1 MFKSSSPSALSDSQ
15 DAIIGKNIKLTG
27 SIDSPDRVILNGQVT
42 GNVSCTVLE
51 IGIDGK
57 LEGNVKAET
66 VIIDG
71 RLTGDVDAT
80 RLKLASSSFVNGE
93 MRYQIIEV
101 EEGAQLEGSFVQQKS
116 ASPAKAVAAD
126 AKAETDK

>member
-1 MFKSSSPSALSDSQ
+1 MFKSSSPSTHSDSQ

-42 GNVSCTVLE
+42 GDVSCTILE
-51 IGIDGK
+51 IGIDGR

-71 RLTGDVDAT
+71 RLTGDVEAT
-80 RLKLASSSFVNGE
+80 RLKLASSSYVNGE

-116 ASPAKAVAAD
+116 AGPAKTAAVE
-126 AKAETDK
+126 AEKDK

>member
-1 MFKSSSPSALSDSQ
+1 MFKSSSPHAHSDSQ

-42 GNVSCTVLE
+42 GDVSCTVLE

-66 VIIDG
+66 VIIGG

-80 RLKLASSSFVNGE
+80 RLKLASSSYVNGE
-93 MRYQIIEV
+93 MRYHIIEV

-116 ASPAKAVAAD
+116 AGPAKAVAATE
-126 AKAETDK
+126 AETDK

>member
-1 MFKSSSPSALSDSQ
+1 MFKSSSPHAHSDSQ

-42 GNVSCTVLE
+42 GNVSCMVLE

-116 ASPAKAVAAD
+116 ASPAKTAAAD

>member
-1 MFKSSSPSALSDSQ
+1 
-15 DAIIGKNIKLTG
+15 
-27 SIDSPDRVILNGQVT
+27 
-42 GNVSCTVLE
+42 
-51 IGIDGK
+51 

-80 RLKLASSSFVNGE
+80 RLKLASSSYVNGE
-93 MRYQIIEV
+93 MRYHIIEV

-116 ASPAKAVAAD
+116 ANPAKTVAA
-126 AKAETDK
+126 ATVAETDK

>member
-1 MFKSSSPSALSDSQ
+1 MFKSSSPPAHSDSQ

-71 RLTGDVDAT
+71 RLKGDVDAT

-116 ASPAKAVAAD
+116 ASPAKTAAAD

>member
-1 MFKSSSPSALSDSQ
+1 MFKSSSSSTHSDSQ

-27 SIDSPDRVILNGQVT
+27 SIDSPDRVILNGEVT
-42 GNVSCTVLE
+42 GDVSCTVLE
-51 IGIDGK
+51 IGIDGR

-80 RLKLASSSFVNGE
+80 RLKLASSSYVNGE

-116 ASPAKAVAAD
+116 ASPAKTAAAVVE
-126 AKAETDK
+126 AETDK

>member
-1 MFKSSSPSALSDSQ
+1 MFKSSSPSTHSDSQ

-27 SIDSPDRVILNGQVT
+27 SIDSPDRVILDGHVI
-42 GNVSCTVLE
+42 GDVSCMVLE
-51 IGIDGK
+51 IGIDGR

-71 RLTGDVDAT
+71 RLTGDVEAT
-80 RLKLASSSFVNGE
+80 RLKLASSSYVNGE

-116 ASPAKAVAAD
+116 ARPAKTAAVE
-126 AKAETDK
+126 AEKDK